1 MEIFNFLSSPFEGD
15 FAALAAELA
24 ATQYRAFCVRALR
37 AGESAG
43 YGKDPLIAD
52 VVQRIDQR
60 DATTAY
66 WTPEVGTIF
75 TGLRKEAVTE
85 QDWHWLRAQIALAAH
100 VTGLTDEIAL
110 EVATGAPLLICGR
123 TVPAGRLRIHGGPE
137 RLSIEVEG
145 EAAPRSFSVRGR
157 RQGAPVWADDA
168 GPGLFLEL
176 DGEPAIRF
184 ASADWHAIWA
194 EEPCDPAPVDQVVR
208 EQFQECLGLLARAL
222 PEYRDWVV
230 CLLKEIT
237 PIRRPGA
244 HMIASNSSALRLGG
258 VDIAVP
264 ASATETAEML
274 IHECSH
280 QYFHMASWMGSTV
293 TPDAKP
299 HYSPLKRRERPLDRL
314 LLGYHAFGN
323 ALIAFDRFRA
333 IGLGNQITDRLGTVS
348 AYMEQL
354 RVPLQS
360 EEGLSELGLALYRP
374 LRARLARI
382 GHA

>member
-1 MEIFNFLSSPFEGD
+1 MEIFNYLSTPFEGD

-37 AGESAG
+37 IGETIG
-43 YGKDPLIAD
+43 QGKDPLVAD
-52 VVQRIDQR
+52 IVHRIDQR

-75 TGLRKEAVTE
+75 TGLRKEASTAE
-85 QDWHWLRAQIALAAH
+85 DWQWLRTQIALSAH
-100 VTGLTDEIAL
+100 VTGLTSEIAL
-110 EVATGAPLLICGR
+110 EVQTSAPLLICGR
-123 TVPAGRLRIHGGPE
+123 TIPASRMSIQGGPE
-137 RLSIEVEG
+137 RLAIHVEG
-145 EAAPRSFSVRGR
+145 EAAPRMFSVHGR
-157 RQGAPVWADDA
+157 RNGAPVWADDA
-168 GPGLFLEL
+168 GEPLFIEL

-194 EEPCDPAPVDQVVR
+194 EEPCQPAPVDRAVR
-208 EQFQECLGLLARAL
+208 DQFQECLGLLERSM
-222 PEYRDWVV
+222 PEYRDWIV

-237 PIRRPGA
+237 PIRRPGE

-258 VDIAVP
+258 VDVAVP
-264 ASATETAEML
+264 ASPTETAEML

-280 QYFHMASWMGSTV
+280 QYFHMASWVGSTV

-333 IGLGNQITDRLGTVS
+333 IGLGNEIADRDGTVS
-348 AYMEQL
+348 AYMDQL
-354 RVPLQS
+354 RVPLQT

-374 LRARLARI
+374 LRARLAQAGR
-382 GHA
+382 A